1 MNHSNALGIIEVR
14 GMAALMAA
22 TDAMLKVAQVKV
34 CGRHGIGSGWLTVVI
49 EGDVAAVQTA
59 VKVGCQE
66 AVRYGDLIY
75 SEVVAR
81 PDGTVLQ
88 MMPHGAAV
96 ENPPEIGSE
105 AMGLLETLG
114 LTPLV
119 VGANA
124 MVKAAAVELA
134 GWAFIGGG
142 LVHMVVRGD
151 VAAVQTAIEAGQ
163 NAAQGQGMVHATL
176 VLPQPVVGIGALMP
190 PLPSADYSET
200 GALGIVETTGYLGG
214 AGGSDAMLK
223 AANVELLSLTIAS
236 GGRLAALIRG
246 RLDDVQAA
254 VQVGREA
261 ATEAGELE
269 TSAVVSRPDKALMA
283 CFAAIA
289 PNMRQESM
297 AGKAMGLIETRSTI
311 ALVKA
316 VDQMLKT
323 AEVEC
328 EGNFKVGYFL
338 TASVI
343 RGDVGAVRAALDAGL
358 AEAQKYGDFVTVH
371 LIPRP
376 YAELEERLAHH
387 F

>member
-1 MNHSNALGIIEVR
+1 
-14 GMAALMAA
+14 MAALMAA
-22 TDAMLKVAQVKV
+22 TDAMLKAAQVWV

-59 VKVGCQE
+59 IGVGKKE

-75 SEVVAR
+75 SEVIAR
-81 PDGTVLQ
+81 PDSGAIQ
-88 MMPHGAAV
+88 AMPHGAAV
-96 ENPPEIGSE
+96 PHDPK
-105 AMGLLETLG
+105 MGPRALGVLETVG
-114 LTPLV
+114 MTALV
-119 VGANA
+119 AGADA
-124 MVKAAAVELA
+124 MAKAADVELA

-142 LVHMVVRGD
+142 LVHMAVRGD
-151 VAAVQTAIEAGQ
+151 VAAVQTAVEVGRVVAEREGKV
-163 NAAQGQGMVHATL
+163 NATL
-176 VLPQPVVGIGALMP
+176 VLPQPVDGVGALMP
-190 PLPSADYSET
+190 PAPSVECSAT
-200 GALGIVETTGYLGG
+200 GALGVVETTGYLGG

-236 GGRLAALIRG
+236 GGRLAALVRG
-246 RLDDVQAA
+246 QLDDVQAA
-254 VQVGREA
+254 VLAGRDA
-261 ATEAGELE
+261 AANAGELE
-269 TSAVVSRPDKALMA
+269 ASVVVSRPDAAVMA
-283 CFAAIA
+283 CFGAVA
-289 PNMRQESM
+289 PNRRQKDS

-343 RGDVGAVRAALDAGL
+343 RGDVGAVRAALDVGL
-358 AEAQKYGDFVTVH
+358 VEAQKHGDFVTVH

-376 YAELEERLAHH
+376 YEALEERLAHH